1 MVLSALR
8 RVDLEKMSAWARGQ
22 AGQLAGKS
30 AAQDAWS
37 GVGGPTAWLPG
48 VTGLGPEGSLK
59 YGPSRGFLLP
69 KSKEGTED
77 EVYVLE

>member
-1 MVLSALR
+1 MVLSALS
-8 RVDLEKMSAWARGQ
+8 RVDLEKMSAWARGK
-22 AGQLAGKS
+22 AGKLAGKS

-37 GVGGPTAWLPG
+37 RVGGPMAWLRG
-48 VTGLGPEGSLK
+48 MTGLGPEGSLK

-69 KSKEGTED
+69 KSKEGMKD